1 MSQTAVPT
9 SSVRALVP
17 VRDRRL
23 LPAECAELA
32 RAVAAAPQLWDAVE
46 LTPTQTGTR
55 AYALLHEDE
64 HVEVWLLAWQPSHT
78 TGFHDH
84 GDSNVGFCV
93 VRGRLVEEQ
102 LRLLDP
108 PTQRELEQ
116 GDSRSAGS
124 DYIHSLEWRAGDPAL
139 SVHVYSPPLA
149 VVGQYRVGAG
159 GVLHRET
166 QPGRE
171 ELTRD

>member
-17 VRDRRL
+17 VHDRTL
-23 LPAECAELA
+23 SPGECVDLA
-32 RAVAAAPQLWDAVE
+32 RAVAAAPQLWEAVE
-46 LTPTQTGTR
+46 LTPTETGTR

-64 HVEVWLLAWQPSHT
+64 RVEVWLLAWRPSHT

-84 GDSNVGFCV
+84 GESNVGFCV
-93 VRGRLVEEQ
+93 VRGGLVEEQ
-102 LRLLDP
+102 LRLFDP
-108 PTQRELEQ
+108 PSERALEQ

-124 DYIHSLEWRAGDPAL
+124 DYIHNLEWRAGDPAL

-149 VVGQYRVGAG
+149 VVGQYRVGPD

-166 QPGRE
+166 QPGRD